1 MAQASTGAW
10 PEYEVYALR
19 YARMPRRR
27 ADNFL
32 GGDPHDGPMPMDFFV
47 WLVRGAGRCV
57 LVDTGF
63 NAATAARRRRDL
75 LGCPIAGLARLG
87 VAPEQVQDVV
97 LTHLHYDHAGN
108 LAKLADARLHVQD
121 AELDYAT
128 GRCMCHAPLRHA
140 YEVEDVVTLVRR
152 VYQDRVVFHDGD
164 AVLHPGIELL
174 KIGGHTKGLQAVRV
188 HTRRGWVVLAS
199 DASHYY
205 ENMQAGRF
213 RSCSMWRT
221 CCPATSASSRPPAVP
236 RTWCRDTIRRCW
248 RATRPTGATPTSPCC
263 TNRRHRR
270 TRPEARCAAYFPAR
284 AYSMYSRCARCAS
297 GPYGRARCSTR
308 LTWTTLP

>member
-1 MAQASTGAW
+1 MRGMAQASTGAW

-205 ENMQAGRF
+205 ENMQAGRPF
-213 RSCSMWRT
+213 PIVFNVADMLSGHQRVQQ
-221 CCPATSASSRPPAVP
+221 AASSPAHVVPGHDPQVLARYPAYRGDPDIAVLHEPPA
-236 RTWCRDTIRRCW
+236 
-248 RATRPTGATPTSPCC
+248 
-263 TNRRHRR
+263 
-270 TRPEARCAAYFPAR
+270 PAD
-284 AYSMYSRCARCAS
+284 AS
-297 GPYGRARCSTR
+297 
-308 LTWTTLP
+308 